1 MSSLALM
8 RFLESAPERYDAGMR
23 ILTLGRVSRLHD
35 AVARAAAPTPGAR
48 VLEIGCGTGAV
59 TERLVA
65 RGAVVTALDES
76 PEMIEQGRRRLA
88 EAPSGAVTWVE
99 RTASEIDAFPEG
111 TFDAVVVSLALSE
124 MSASER
130 KFVLRHVAGMRDP
143 LGGAHAW
150 YVLAEIGLPQ
160 ADSDLGARF
169 ESALAAA
176 IERRDAAD
184 CVIAAS
190 DAQRDALWRLR
201 ETIPEAQRRE
211 GPGLKHDISV
221 EPAKLPQFIEEGR
234 VLLER
239 LAPDARLVAYG
250 HLGDGNLHFNVSA
263 PAGDD
268 GRALLAAGDS
278 IRRAIHDRV
287 AAHGGSIS
295 AEHGIGRAKTR
306 WLTLNRSPEELAAF
320 AALKRALDPS
330 GILNPGVLVV

>member
-130 KFVLRHVAGMRDP
+130 KFVLRHVAR
-143 LGGAHAW
+143 
-150 YVLAEIGLPQ
+150 
-160 ADSDLGARF
+160 
-169 ESALAAA
+169 
-176 IERRDAAD
+176 
-184 CVIAAS
+184 
-190 DAQRDALWRLR
+190 RLR
-201 ETIPEAQRRE
+201 
-211 GPGLKHDISV
+211 PG
-221 EPAKLPQFIEEGR
+221 G
-234 VLLER
+234 
-239 LAPDARLVAYG
+239 RLVAA
-250 HLGDGNLHFNVSA
+250 DEARPDSRWE
-263 PAGDD
+263 
-268 GRALLAAGDS
+268 RALQTALRVPQALLGWLLKGSVSRAIPDLANEIREAGLDVRSEHRWLLGSLAAVVAE
-278 IRRAIHDRV
+278 RAR
-287 AAHGGSIS
+287 
-295 AEHGIGRAKTR
+295 
-306 WLTLNRSPEELAAF
+306 
-320 AALKRALDPS
+320 
-330 GILNPGVLVV
+330 